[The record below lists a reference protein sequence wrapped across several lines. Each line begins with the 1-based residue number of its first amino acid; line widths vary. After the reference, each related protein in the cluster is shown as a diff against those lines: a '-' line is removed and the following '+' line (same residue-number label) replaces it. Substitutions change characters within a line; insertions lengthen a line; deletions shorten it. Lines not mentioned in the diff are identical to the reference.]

1 MSCKFDLR
9 SIHQSICFFIHVLKT
24 NEKLNDEIAIE
35 ACVVMNVNDIMYILC
50 YVLSFGDKKR
60 FVMLMM
66 YNMNLDI
73 SD

>member
-1 MSCKFDLR
+1 M
-9 SIHQSICFFIHVLKT
+9 FFIHVLKT
-24 NEKLNDEIAIE
+24 NEKLNDEIAVE